1 MVGVIENNM
10 RKSKQNVVK
19 ISDYI
24 NTRYRDYSI
33 YTNNER
39 AIPSIIDGFKP
50 VQRKIIYA
58 AIKECS
64 KDFVKLSA
72 LGGVLAK
79 VSAYHHGNVSAENA
93 IIKMAQDFNQNVPLL
108 DYEGTFG
115 TRPVP
120 DAGAARYI
128 FVKIGDNFGNIFKD
142 NDILPQSLD
151 KDDHP
156 EPLYYLPIIPTVLLN
171 GAKGMAV
178 GFAVNILP
186 RSIVGLTESCINY
199 VSKGKVLEVMP
210 QLESFTGTFEKVNEK
225 KFLCKGVLKHER
237 LNIYRIHELP
247 LSFVHEK
254 YVTHLDSLIEKGII
268 KKYVDDTSD
277 TFDFQI
283 HASRGVTQEQLEN
296 ELKLTESITENISLI
311 EDFHQTDTDDMDN
324 IKIKSYDSIE
334 EVIKTFCDFRIGFY
348 NTRIQYNLDKL
359 NESIILKKAKIDF
372 INDVLNNKINIR
384 NVTRKQLQD
393 VMVNKGYDID
403 LVTKIISIPVY
414 TMTKDNIDKLNR
426 EIDSH
431 VKDIEW
437 WNKQTAK
444 KLYLKDL
451 RDLLKEYK

>member
-1 MVGVIENNM
+1 M
-10 RKSKQNVVK
+10 RNAKKNVVK

-33 YTNNER
+33 YTNNDR

-64 KDFVKLSA
+64 KEFVKLSA

-93 IIKMAQDFNQNVPLL
+93 IIKMAQDFNQNIPLL

-128 FVKIGDNFGNIFKD
+128 FVKLGENFHKIFKD

-186 RSIVGLTESCINY
+186 RSIVDLTESCINY
-199 VSKGKVLEVMP
+199 VSKGKVVDVMP
-210 QLESFTGTFEKVNEK
+210 SLTPFTGTFEKVGPN
-225 KFLCKGVLKHER
+225 KFICKGVLEHER
-237 LNIYRIHELP
+237 LNIYRIKELP
-247 LSFVHEK
+247 LKYVHEK
-254 YVTHLDSLIEKGII
+254 YVSHLDSLVEKGVI
-268 KKYVDDTSD
+268 KKYDDDTSD
-277 TFDFQI
+277 IFDFKI
-283 HASRGVTQEQLEN
+283 HAARGVSQEQLES
-296 ELKLTESITENISLI
+296 ELKLAEPITENISLI
-311 EDFHQTDTDDMDN
+311 EDFNQTDVDGMDN
-324 IKIKSYDSIE
+324 IKIKSYDSVE

-348 NTRIQYNLDKL
+348 NYRIQHNLDKL
-359 NESIILKKAKIDF
+359 NDHILLKNAKIDF

-384 NVTRKQLQD
+384 NVTRKQLHD
-393 VMVNKGYDID
+393 DLVKKGYDSE
-403 LVTKIISIPVY
+403 LVVKIISIPVY
-414 TMTKDNIDKLNR
+414 TMTKDNIEKLKKEVADHKK
-426 EIDSH
+426 EID
-431 VKDIEW
+431 W